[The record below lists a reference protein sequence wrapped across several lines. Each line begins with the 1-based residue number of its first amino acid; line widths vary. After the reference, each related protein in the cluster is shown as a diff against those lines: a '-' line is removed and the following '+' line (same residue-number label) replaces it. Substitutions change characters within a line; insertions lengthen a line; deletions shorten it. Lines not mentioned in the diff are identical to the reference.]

1 MSGLIGKKIGMT
13 SVYSAEGKNI
23 PCTVIEAGPCVVTQ
37 IKTVEKDT
45 YEAVQIAYDE
55 TSEKH
60 ATSSLLGH
68 FKKAGTTPKRK
79 LAEFKDMP
87 EVNLGDTLTV
97 ELFSEEDWVD
107 VTGISKGKGF
117 QGVVKRHGFGGVGGQ
132 THGQHNR
139 ARKPGSLGASSYPS
153 RVFKGKRLPG
163 QMGGEQVKVLN
174 LRVLKVIPESNLIL
188 VKGSIP
194 GAKGAYLTIENSM
207 ELAVLNTQGK
217 ETGRKVVL
225 SDAVF
230 GVEANDHAIYLDV
243 KQYLAD
249 QRQGTHKSK
258 QRNEVAGSTRK
269 LKRQKGT
276 GGARAGSI
284 KSPLFP
290 GGGRIFGPQPR
301 DYSFKLNKKLKQ
313 LARRSALTYKAQAG
327 AISVVETLS
336 LDAPKTKAVV
346 ALADALKVADKK
358 VLLVLP
364 ESNANLQLSCRNLP
378 YVQPVLAQNVC
389 TYDVMNASAIV
400 MVEGAENVLNT
411 MLA

>member
-1 MSGLIGKKIGMT
+1 
-13 SVYSAEGKNI
+13 
-23 PCTVIEAGPCVVTQ
+23 
-37 IKTVEKDT
+37 
-45 YEAVQIAYDE
+45 
-55 TSEKH
+55 
-60 ATSSLLGH
+60 
-68 FKKAGTTPKRK
+68 
-79 LAEFKDMP
+79 
-87 EVNLGDTLTV
+87 
-97 ELFSEEDWVD
+97 
-107 VTGISKGKGF
+107 
-117 QGVVKRHGFGGVGGQ
+117 
-132 THGQHNR
+132 
-139 ARKPGSLGASSYPS
+139 
-153 RVFKGKRLPG
+153 
-163 QMGGEQVKVLN
+163 
-174 LRVLKVIPESNLIL
+174 
-188 VKGSIP
+188 
-194 GAKGAYLTIENSM
+194 M

-258 QRNEVAGSTRK
+258 QRNEVAGSTR
-269 LKRQKGT
+269 
-276 GGARAGSI
+276 
-284 KSPLFP
+284 
-290 GGGRIFGPQPR
+290 
-301 DYSFKLNKKLKQ
+301 KLKQ